1 MSTISYQ
8 PAGLWHDGGKE
19 DDQAQLGE
27 EEPVEDPP
35 IVEPSEELIWKFP
48 IYSGSDTFQYSE
60 YFYELLVIMSSHL
73 VLVHTIAPYTT
84 ILINIKDKG

>member
-1 MSTISYQ
+1 MMIITEQKQDPTLPKLEQVQ

-35 IVEPSEELIWKFP
+35 IVEPSEDLRWKFT
-48 IYSGSDTFQYSE
+48 IGSASD
-60 YFYELLVIMSSHL
+60 
-73 VLVHTIAPYTT
+73 
-84 ILINIKDKG
+84 N